1 MWGHADIPTIHN
13 RGAVA
18 HPEATTHDEDVEH
31 IIFIG
36 KFAES
41 ATAPRLMPSRY
52 ISLSPCSRLH
62 YVCRQHE
69 VTNTATA
76 HAVVHALS
84 PTFGRIAIRPK
95 SSSPLMAYWMRSR
108 YSCGFM
114 PIYLRNEK
122 WKLLRSLNPTCSHIC
137 DNDISGYSCIRQ
149 QAYFTRNCCRQERN
163 VVLCTFLK

>member
-1 MWGHADIPTIHN
+1 MSGYTFNNPTLARSDYVGTAEHSPTIHN

-62 YVCRQHE
+62 YVCRQHG
-69 VTNTATA
+69 VTKTATA
-76 HAVVHALS
+76 HAVVRRVL
-84 PTFGRIAIRPK
+84 
-95 SSSPLMAYWMRSR
+95 
-108 YSCGFM
+108 YSCNH
-114 PIYLRNEK
+114 LK
-122 WKLLRSLNPTCSHIC
+122 TT
-137 DNDISGYSCIRQ
+137 DINRASGYSFYTPIRKRFPTLHH
-149 QAYFTRNCCRQERN
+149 APCR
-163 VVLCTFLK
+163 LKDVNSEA

>member
-1 MWGHADIPTIHN
+1 MWGQPNTPAIHN

-84 PTFGRIAIRPK
+84 PTFGRIAIRPHIF
-95 SSSPLMAYWMRSR
+95 LATN
-108 YSCGFM
+108 CLLDAVAVF
-114 PIYLRNEK
+114 LRIHAHILAERK
-122 WKLLRSLNPTCSHIC
+122 MEITSVVEPHLLTHL
-137 DNDISGYSCIRQ
+137 
-149 QAYFTRNCCRQERN
+149 
-163 VVLCTFLK
+163 

>member
-1 MWGHADIPTIHN
+1 MKKYDIQPKIFLQAIAAMPGGNIPTEERLQRLLPHIGAKRLCGDDRRNHHITN

-69 VTNTATA
+69 VTKTATA

-84 PTFGRIAIRPK
+84 PKDVNT
-95 SSSPLMAYWMRSR
+95 
-108 YSCGFM
+108 
-114 PIYLRNEK
+114 
-122 WKLLRSLNPTCSHIC
+122 
-137 DNDISGYSCIRQ
+137 
-149 QAYFTRNCCRQERN
+149 
-163 VVLCTFLK
+163 

>member
-1 MWGHADIPTIHN
+1 MYDPTLARSDYVGTAERSPTIHN

-122 WKLLRSLNPTCSHIC
+122 WKLLRSLNPTCSHI
-137 DNDISGYSCIRQ
+137 
-149 QAYFTRNCCRQERN
+149 
-163 VVLCTFLK
+163 